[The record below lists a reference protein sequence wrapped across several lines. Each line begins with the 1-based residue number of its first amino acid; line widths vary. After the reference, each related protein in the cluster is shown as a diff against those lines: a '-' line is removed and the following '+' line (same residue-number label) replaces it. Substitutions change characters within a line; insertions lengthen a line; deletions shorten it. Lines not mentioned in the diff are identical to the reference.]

1 MVRDWVGGQAMILEK
16 GNQHKLCAKLWLVL
30 GFVNT

>member
-16 GNQHKLCAKLWLVL
+16 GNQHKLWLVL